1 MVAGQR
7 NQDEFNNFMAKDLDP
22 KCKKCRREGVKLF
35 LKGQKC
41 FSPKCPIVRRNYP
54 PGLHGQKGRRGRMT
68 EYGQQLR
75 EKQKAKRVYG
85 ILERQFR
92 NYYQKAIKQ
101 RGDTGEII
109 QQLLEMRL
117 DNVIYRSGFADSRK
131 QARQMV
137 NHGLFLVNG
146 KKVNI
151 PSYQLKPKD
160 EITIKPEKTKAKIFT
175 DLEKK
180 LEKKEF
186 PNWLHFD
193 LKTNTVKILNKPT
206 GNELE
211 KTFNPRLIVEFYS
224 K

>member
-117 DNVIYRSGFADSRK
+117 DNVIYRLGLAASRSQGRQLIIHGHVFVNNKRVRSPGFSVKVKDIISVREESREK
-131 QARQMV
+131 ANFKNLKEDLQNYQQPAW
-137 NHGLFLVNG
+137 LV
-146 KKVNI
+146 
-151 PSYQLKPKD
+151 LDKD
-160 EITIKPEKTKAKIFT
+160 
-175 DLEKK
+175 K
-180 LEKKEF
+180 LEGTV
-186 PNWLHFD
+186 LD
-193 LKTNTVKILNKPT
+193 LPREAELPVEINLLVESFNK
-206 GNELE
+206 
-211 KTFNPRLIVEFYS
+211 
-224 K
+224 

>member
-131 QARQMV
+131 QARQMGFYHGNV
-137 NHGLFLVNG
+137 NSAFRAKADRRSFWGHWDA
-146 KKVNI
+146 KR
-151 PSYQLKPKD
+151 QKPQKRGQ
-160 EITIKPEKTKAKIFT
+160 KQS
-175 DLEKK
+175 
-180 LEKKEF
+180 
-186 PNWLHFD
+186 
-193 LKTNTVKILNKPT
+193 
-206 GNELE
+206 GY
-211 KTFNPRLIVEFYS
+211 RL
-224 K
+224 